1 LARLIFALGIR
12 YVGERLAEILAEHFP
27 SLEALSNATYEE
39 LIKIPEIGPRIAQSI
54 VDFFRNEEN
63 RKLIQELKELG
74 VKTEAE
80 KPKEG
85 PLSGKTF
92 VFTGT
97 LSRSRGRSAEARGI
111 FGRSGGLKRLPKSG
125 LRSGGR
131 GSRGETAQS
140 SGAWDHDPH

>member
-1 LARLIFALGIR
+1 
-12 YVGERLAEILAEHFP
+12 
-27 SLEALSNATYEE
+27 LEALSNATYEE

-97 LSRSRGRSAEARGI
+97 LSAFTREEAR
-111 FGRSGGLKRLPKSG
+111 RLVES
-125 LRSGGR
+125 LGGR
-131 GSRGETAQS
+131 VASSVSRKVDYVVVGADPGEKLRKAQEL
-140 SGAWDHDPH
+140 GITILTEEEFRKLVGR